1 MNYIRNTQKAKLY
14 LFFFILAA
22 VVVFAVMFPRL
33 TLPFG
38 FAYIVYLMAKPLTL
52 VLTTGSKK
60 QRLAYLI
67 LILAGVSFLF
77 LPLFATLHNVE
88 TDFGELYQQL
98 PEVQRI
104 LQDKFF
110 IFKVQVFERFGVT
123 VNMDP
128 VSFLIAKMEKQGS
141 KILVQFPNYVS
152 TIFEWLLLVPMFLFF
167 FFKESKHFSSIF
179 MDAIPN
185 SIFEKTYVLFT
196 QFNTKFGEYIIAKF
210 IEATILGTL
219 VTLGLWIVGFPYP
232 FILGFVAGVT
242 NILPYIGPVIGF
254 IPAFFVALLSKDP
267 NVSMAAMML
276 IYTIANLIDMILVF
290 PLLVSKI
297 VNLHPIVVVVSI
309 IVGSQLAGIVGMIVI
324 IPFIAFFKLLFKEI
338 YKDLSVQL

>member
-1 MNYIRNTQKAKLY
+1 
-14 LFFFILAA
+14 LFYFLLLAA
-22 VVVFAVMFPRL
+22 VVFAFRFPRL

-38 FAYIVYLMAKPLTL
+38 FSYIIYLMAKPLATK
-52 VLTTGSKK
+52 LTTGSKK
-60 QRLAYLI
+60 QRFLYLALM
-67 LILAGVSFLF
+67 LLGSTFLF
-77 LPLFATLHNVE
+77 FPLFATLYNLE
-88 TDFGELYQQL
+88 TDFGGLYKQL

-110 IFKVQVFERFGVT
+110 AFKVEVFERFGFRI
-123 VNMDP
+123 NIDP
-128 VSFLIAKMEKQGS
+128 VTFIIQKLEKQGS
-141 KILVQFPNYVS
+141 KILIQFPNYVS
-152 TIFEWLLLVPMFLFF
+152 SIFEWLLLVPMFLFF
-167 FFKESKHFSSIF
+167 FFYESKSFSRLF
-179 MDAIPN
+179 MEGIPN
-185 SIFEKTYVLFT
+185 SIFEKTYVLFS

-210 IEATILGTL
+210 VEATILGTL
-219 VTLGLWIVGFPYP
+219 ITIGLLIVGFPYP
-232 FILGFVAGVT
+232 FILGFVAGIT

-267 NVSMAAMML
+267 NVSMAAMVI
-276 IYTIANLIDMILVF
+276 IYAIANLIDMILVF

>member
-1 MNYIRNTQKAKLY
+1 MRNSQAAKLY
-14 LFFFILAA
+14 LFYFLLLAA
-22 VVVFAVMFPRL
+22 VVFAVMFPRL

-38 FAYIVYLMAKPLTL
+38 FAYIVYLMAKPLTMM
-52 VLTTGSKK
+52 LTVGSKK
-60 QRLAYLI
+60 QRLFYLI
-67 LILAGVSFLF
+67 VILMGVTFLF
-77 LPLFATLHNVE
+77 FPVFATIYNVE
-88 TDFGELYQQL
+88 TDFGQLYQQL
-98 PEVQRI
+98 PEVQRL

-110 IFKVQVFERFGVT
+110 AFKVQVFERFGVK
-123 VNMDP
+123 VNIDP
-128 VSFLIAKMEKQGS
+128 VTYLIAKMEKQGS

-167 FFKESKHFSSIF
+167 FFKESKTFSNLF
-179 MDAIPN
+179 MEAIPN
-185 SIFEKTYVLFT
+185 SIFEKAYVLFT

-210 IEATILGTL
+210 IEATILGSL
-219 VTLGLWIVGFPYP
+219 VTLGLWMVGFPYP
-232 FILGFVAGVT
+232 FILGFVAGIT

-254 IPAFFVALLSKDP
+254 VPAFFVALLSKDP
-267 NVSMAAMML
+267 NVSMTAMVV
-276 IYTIANLIDMILVF
+276 IYAVANLIDMILVF